1 MRHAPKWMILFLFG
15 IIAVVTV
22 SVYSMQSYRYND
34 LNDTLNE
41 AADIA
46 ITQSL
51 DRFDRTTENKISIY
65 ESVFEE
71 KFKEQFQKANVK
83 VDVQEYSFNYLKTSD
98 GFLKAVNIKVTDEEE
113 TTYQVTFVTDIAD
126 S

>member
-15 IIAVVTV
+15 IIAVTTV

-46 ITQSL
+46 INQSL
-51 DRFDRTTENKISIY
+51 KVTRTAEGKAAIY
-65 ESVFEE
+65 EPVFEQ
-71 KFKEQFQKANVK
+71 KFKEQFQKSNVK
-83 VDVQEYSFNYLKTSD
+83 VDVQEYSFDYLKTSD
-98 GFLKAVNIKVTDEEE
+98 GYLKAVKIKVTDEED
-113 TTYQVTFVTDIAD
+113 TTYQATFVTDIVD
-126 S
+126 G